1 MEVDEW
7 CKKLLKLFFP
17 NISGIWADHVH
28 LNYVFI
34 LKILRFSFEC
44 GFIDLEDCET
54 LIPLLYKASISL
66 MKLEE
71 ACVERFTKMGKL
83 S

>member
-1 MEVDEW
+1 MQVDEW

-28 LNYVFI
+28 LNYVYI

-44 GFIDLEDCET
+44 GFIDLEDC
-54 LIPLLYKASISL
+54 
-66 MKLEE
+66 
-71 ACVERFTKMGKL
+71 
-83 S
+83 